1 MYLPFSGSKLSL
13 SWQDGGS
20 TPSRD
25 RSVRVRGERDRRGRE
40 RPVFRTHEIGGRHGL
55 ERQIV
60 DELPPCT
67 SLQWRKLA
75 AVNLLDHFDFVMSPI
90 GGVGKAEADHKAV
103 RCGFGILSSDAL
115 SDYVGIG
122 LEFEFVQ
129 VRQCSKRIREVIDGQ
144 YSREDE
150 SPCTFKERW

>member
-1 MYLPFSGSKLSL
+1 MRLIVKFVKTGLGVSAGFSRCICLFRARSFRFHGKI
-13 SWQDGGS
+13 GGS

-103 RCGFGILSSDAL
+103 RCGFGIAFF
-115 SDYVGIG
+115 GCA
-122 LEFEFVQ
+122 
-129 VRQCSKRIREVIDGQ
+129 VRLRGYRS
-144 YSREDE
+144 
-150 SPCTFKERW
+150 